1 MESLVEQLNYY
12 SKHGIPQQQQ
22 QAEDDNDEGNQFR
35 CHIFSYKF
43 LSPNFGNNSIFFI
56 IFR

>member
-22 QAEDDNDEGNQFR
+22 QAEDDNDEGNYFK
-35 CHIFSYKF
+35 CHVYPYKF
-43 LSPNFGNNSIFFI
+43 VTEFWY
-56 IFR
+56 

>member
-35 CHIFSYKF
+35 SHIFSYNF
-43 LSPNFGNNSIFFI
+43 LFTNISSN
-56 IFR
+56 